1 MELPNYYA
9 VIPANVRYD
18 TYLQPNAKL
27 LYGEISAL
35 SNKSGYCFAS
45 NDYFAKLYKVN
56 TSVISLWIS
65 LLNKAKYIDNKIIY
79 KTGTK
84 QIIGRHLY
92 ITNLNSQED
101 IDANVETNSPNYYSI
116 IPANIRYDPKLQP
129 NAKLLYGELTALSN
143 KYGYCNATNEY
154 FAKLFGSSKRTIINW
169 LNSLAQ
175 NNYIKTNV
183 IQSPNSKQVIERKIF
198 ITTKLPSEK
207 IQNRGSEKIQN
218 RGSEKIQKDN
228 NTRFNTTSINNL
240 VGEPDPAPKNKY
252 EEIIVYLNKTLQ
264 TKYKTTSKESKKII
278 DKKLNEGFTVGNFKD
293 VIDKKYKEWS
303 KTPMAKYLRPKT
315 LFGDNFES
323 YLNEIVVE
331 KPVPKNKFQNFEARK
346 WDFDE
351 IERLAMEWDD

>member
-207 IQNRGSEKIQN
+207 IQNRGSEKIQ
-218 RGSEKIQKDN
+218 KDN